1 MACAR
6 EFSNWT
12 LPVIFTQGENGSD
25 VIIDIPFRMI
35 ESIFR
40 MAAPFSSSTPDISGL
55 VWEPGLMGILLNL
68 YKELEEPLMVR
79 DSAGSLEQK
88 WTATFRAEVREESS
102 LHRITVSPEDSA
114 PEEAN
119 SSSVRYTFPDG
130 SVAWAASTT
139 NSAPEAAVAI
149 VTEHRSAPSRKR
161 RNGHGRVS
169 LISFNKNR

>member
-1 MACAR
+1 
-6 EFSNWT
+6 
-12 LPVIFTQGENGSD
+12 
-25 VIIDIPFRMI
+25 
-35 ESIFR
+35 
-40 MAAPFSSSTPDISGL
+40 
-55 VWEPGLMGILLNL
+55 MGILLNL

-139 NSAPEAAVAI
+139 NSRPGSGGR
-149 VTEHRSAPSRKR
+149 HRYGTQKSPPAE
-161 RNGHGRVS
+161 NGATAMEE
-169 LISFNKNR
+169 

>member
-12 LPVIFTQGENGSD
+12 LPVIFTQGENGSN

-79 DSAGSLEQK
+79 NSAGSLERK

-102 LHRITVSPEDSA
+102 LHKITVSPEDSA
-114 PEEAN
+114 TVEDN
-119 SSSVRYTFPDG
+119 Y
-130 SVAWAASTT
+130 
-139 NSAPEAAVAI
+139 
-149 VTEHRSAPSRKR
+149 
-161 RNGHGRVS
+161 
-169 LISFNKNR
+169 